1 MNNNSIKTALITG
14 ASNGIGLDLT
24 KKLVAE
30 GIKVIAVTRSGEA
43 AGFLHPNLTVIQ
55 GDISNEESIA
65 NVAAQ
70 IGKLGISIDCLIN
83 NAGVLLDAETDV
95 PTAAG
100 LNASF
105 ATNTIGTT
113 LFTEALL
120 ANVTDGGQILFLSTI
135 MSLLRAAG
143 PDAPAYR
150 MSKAALNM
158 YVVMLSKRL
167 RKRNIRVTALHPG
180 WVKTRMG
187 GKSAP
192 TTIEQSVNGIYKAI
206 TENTETGKFWNVDSA
221 GLESY

>member
-1 MNNNSIKTALITG
+1 MNNAIKNILITG

-24 KKLVAE
+24 KKLLNE
-30 GIKVIAVTRSGEA
+30 GITVIAVTRSGEVP
-43 AGFLHPNLTVIQ
+43 GFTHPNLTIIQ

-65 NVAAQ
+65 KVTAQ
-70 IGKLGISIDCLIN
+70 VDQLGISIDCLIN
-83 NAGVLLDAETDV
+83 NAGVGVDFDTEV
-95 PTAAG
+95 PTAAA

-105 ATNTIGTT
+105 ATNTTGTA

-120 ANVTDGGQILFLSTI
+120 KNVADGGQIIFLSTI
-135 MSLLRAAG
+135 MSLLRAAA

-158 YVVMLSKRL
+158 YVVMLSERL
-167 RKRNIRVTALHPG
+167 AKKNIRVTALHPG
-180 WVKTRMG
+180 WVQTRMG

-192 TTIEQSVNGIYKAI
+192 TTIEQSVNGIYKAV

-221 GLESY
+221 GVEEY